1 MCLLLAA
8 ASCFASVAAACL
20 PARLYTCRFLAAE
33 QQYQSY
39 HLLLSEVSAYTSR
52 LGHSAYRPGL
62 RPAGAPRSIACLL
75 LALVCTCCK
84 CLLPRFLPFLA
95 NRNT

>member
-1 MCLLLAA
+1 MYRRCG
-8 ASCFASVAAACL
+8 CRL
-20 PARLYTCRFLAAE
+20 PAHPLCYLLAAE

-39 HLLLSEVSAYTSR
+39 HLLLSEVSAYSTR